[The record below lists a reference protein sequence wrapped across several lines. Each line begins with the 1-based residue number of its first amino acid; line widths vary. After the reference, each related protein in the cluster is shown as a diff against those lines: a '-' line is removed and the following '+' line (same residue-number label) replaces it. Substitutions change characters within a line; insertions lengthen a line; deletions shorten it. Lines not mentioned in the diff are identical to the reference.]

1 MTVGRQRDDQHKTR
15 ALQSNMQLE
24 PLQFRS
30 DPLTEDLEYNITFV
44 AIFQQDS
51 ICHLVLNGK
60 ITLQR
65 ELTVMGGIS
74 FAFQAL

>member
-1 MTVGRQRDDQHKTR
+1 MTNINKTR

-30 DPLTEDLEYNITFV
+30 DPLTEDLEYDITAFM
-44 AIFQQDS
+44 ASFQLYS
-51 ICHLVLNGK
+51 ICPLVLNGK

-74 FAFQAL
+74 FVCQAL